1 MDHSEN
7 DKRFYVYVHKDEH
20 GDVLYVGSGAGRR
33 WKRNTRRTKEHSAVF
48 DSLTKEIVL
57 SNLSK
62 EESLE
67 YEIELYDKYVQSGKL
82 LNKKRPYFVRE
93 LDHEKLSS
101 LVYYDETSPSGL
113 RWKIDRYVGENY
125 LALKYP
131 KDSVVGTRSNS
142 GYYTVSIDKKK
153 YLAHRVI
160 WSIINK
166 QNVHPTAIV
175 DHIDNNPSN
184 NKIENLR
191 VVTPSQNAKNRKT
204 LSEHPGI
211 FWSNRDRS
219 WVLRTS
225 FNLKIYSKNFK
236 PTEYRGVG
244 IEFTKS
250 DMLEL
255 AKEYLG
261 IIHSGNYESARR
273 VEIDTILKNNYHNS
287 LSLNKMKQSNEY
299 SISFEQVGNSARY
312 RVKWVKDGK
321 PTSKSF
327 TVRKCFPHLDFE
339 EAKQKTFELAKD
351 FRASLSSTKS

>member
-20 GDVLYVGSGAGRR
+20 GDVVYVGSGAERR
-33 WKRNTRRTKEHSAVF
+33 WKRNTGRTKEHFAVF

-93 LDHEKLSS
+93 LDYEKLSC

-113 RWKIDRYVGENY
+113 RWKVDRYAGENY
-125 LALKYP
+125 LILKYP
-131 KDSVVGTRSNS
+131 KDSVVGTRMNN
-142 GYYTVSIDKKK
+142 GYYTVSIDKQQ

-160 WSIINK
+160 WSIVNK
-166 QNVHPTAIV
+166 QNVHPTAII
-175 DHIDNNPSN
+175 DHIDNNPGN

-211 FWSNRDRS
+211 S
-219 WVLRTS
+219 WNEKGNKWTLRTS
-225 FNLKIYSKNFK
+225 VNLTSFSKYFK
-236 PTEYRGVG
+236 PDLLFDSNDENA
-244 IEFTKS
+244 KKQAL
-250 DMLEL
+250 DL
-255 AKEYLG
+255 AKEYLSL
-261 IIHSGNYESARR
+261 IHSGQYESSRR
-273 VEIDTILKNNYHNS
+273 LEIDSILKKAS
-287 LSLNKMKQSNEY
+287 RKRPNKVKINGINEH

-312 RVKWVKDGK
+312 RVKWVENGK
-321 PTSKSF
+321 VKMKNF
-327 TVRKCFPHLDFE
+327 TVRQCFPDLCFE
-339 EAKQKTFELAKD
+339 EAKQKTLELAKE
-351 FRASLSSTKS
+351 FRDSISSIRD